1 MTNLP
6 LEIWYV
12 QYQKNSKNNTKC
24 GSPLGHTVSDLPNI
38 YSWHARRDSFFRLTS
53 FAAETRTP
61 FGPSFR
67 IQQTCTNGMSAR
79 LAIPYLIYQIYIAGT
94 PGGIRTP
101 DLRIR
106 SPLLY
111 PAELLA
117 QACINIKN
125 TNESKILP
133 DLYSSQSNT
142 LVKFCIEVKLR
153 FGLKYCDIPV
163 IKRGIQ

>member
-1 MTNLP
+1 MKFGPPHFFNRPKYL
-6 LEIWYV
+6 LILY
-12 QYQKNSKNNTKC
+12 N
-24 GSPLGHTVSDLPNI
+24 
-38 YSWHARRDSFFRLTS
+38 WHARRDSFLRLPS
-53 FAAETRTP
+53 VAAETQTP

-67 IQQTCTNGMSAR
+67 IQQTCTCGMFPR
-79 LAIPYLIYQIYIAGT
+79 LAIPYLIYQIYINGT

-117 QACINIKN
+117 QACINLKN
-125 TNESKILP
+125 NSENNILP
-133 DLYSSQSNT
+133 DLYSNQSNT
-142 LVKFCIEVKLR
+142 LEKFCIEVKLR

-163 IKRGIQ
+163 IKSGIQ